1 MYSKFVDTSNEEEII
16 DAYMNGTPACECGEC
31 MQPIGDTDTVR
42 CSTCGSTWDLADY
55 ATNGPFSDILSDF
68 IGEEMPQGC
77 LEACDHSA
85 WPKCKISCDLFND

>member
-1 MYSKFVDTSNEEEII
+1 MYSKIVDTSNEEEII

-55 ATNGPFSDILSDF
+55 ATNGPFSDILSEF
-68 IGEEMPQGC
+68 IDEEMPQGC
-77 LEACDHSA
+77 FEACDHSA